1 MTFTRETKSKLVW
14 SGVGTIFTVVLL
26 IPVYLIITYSFETLH
41 DMYHMPPY
49 LFPPEITF
57 EPIVQVFTDLRP
69 YLMNSFINALG
80 CLLIT
85 LLTAPFA
92 AYALAIFELR
102 YEKHII
108 FTLTLSQMFPVVM
121 LAIPIFLMYSNVNFS
136 NTYLGL
142 ILANATYTIPFCT
155 IVLTSYMRSVPFE
168 LIEAAYIDGASP
180 LVTFFRVVAPVAKSG
195 IATISIFGFL
205 FPWADF
211 IYALVITTQNSIQPM
226 SVGLYKYIERYGLQ
240 WNNLMAGGLI
250 FSIPALLVVILTGR
264 FIIGGLTAGAVKQ

>member
-1 MTFTRETKSKLVW
+1 MKLTREKRSELLW
-14 SGVGTIFTVVLL
+14 GTIGFLLTAILL
-26 IPVYLIITYSFETLH
+26 IPVYLIITYSFETLQ

-49 LFPPEITF
+49 LFPPQISF

-69 YLMNSFINALG
+69 YLMNSFINAVG

-92 AYALAIFELR
+92 AYALAIFELK
-102 YEKHII
+102 YEKEII
-108 FTLTLSQMFPVVM
+108 FSLTLSQMFPVVM
-121 LAIPIFLMYSNVNFS
+121 LAIPIFLMYSNVGFT

-168 LIEAAYIDGASP
+168 LIEAAYMDGASP

-250 FSIPALLVVILTGR
+250 FSLPALIIVILTGR
-264 FIIGGLTAGAVKQ
+264 FII